1 MKKQSSRYLLT
12 GLIIAWAV
20 DLLFFKKPFG
30 IAFSVWILLAL
41 LLLFIL
47 GFIEKVKPARL
58 TILLAV
64 FSFLFS
70 LGAFLRLEPLTRFL
84 SSAASF
90 LILML
95 TAATYRH
102 GYWWWFRIVDY
113 VSQLLNLFA
122 AAISRAWGLVFP
134 AKEAQEAD
142 PDDSQP
148 EKPKKKRSTLW
159 PIVRGIALAFPVVL
173 ILSALLASADPIFNQ
188 GMQTFLELF
197 KIENLVEYLFRFFY
211 ILLFAYLFSGVLL
224 YALNPPHN
232 QQKPDPD
239 KPFIK
244 TFLGSI
250 ETSVILAAVNIL
262 FLTFLVIQF
271 RYFFGGQANISTS
284 GFTYSEY
291 ARKGF
296 NELVTVAIISVLL
309 YLLLNAITTR
319 TAAAQTRLFTGFT
332 CLLFIQVLVILYSG
346 FQRLALYEAAYGF
359 SRLRTYSTLFIPWL
373 AVLIIAVVVLEVIQ
387 RQGRFAL
394 ILLFSAAGFVATL
407 ILFNVDGF
415 IATKNIE
422 RASLSTQEGFALDY
436 DYLLQL
442 SNDALPVILRAS
454 QNSNPAIANPSTA
467 LLVCRYDQMSKQEK
481 LPWQGFNFSDNQ
493 AYSLLAAR
501 QSTWQE
507 YTLTNPGE
515 YLPLNV
521 KIGGTTYSCAP
532 EYSDWID

>member
-1 MKKQSSRYLLT
+1 MKKHSSRYLLT

-30 IAFSVWILLAL
+30 VAFSVWIFLAL
-41 LLLFIL
+41 LLLFFL
-47 GFIEKVKPARL
+47 GFIEKVKPAGL
-58 TILLAV
+58 TILLGV

-70 LGAFLRLEPLTRFL
+70 LGAFFRLEPLTRFL

-90 LILML
+90 LLLML

-122 AAISRAWGLVFP
+122 ASISRAWGLIFP
-134 AKEAQEAD
+134 AKDVQLTDAI
-142 PDDSQP
+142 DSQS
-148 EKPKKKRSTLW
+148 EKTKKGRAPLW
-159 PIVRGIALAFPVVL
+159 PIVRGIALAFPVIL

-211 ILLFAYLFSGVLL
+211 VLLFAYLFSGVLL
-224 YALNPPHN
+224 YALNPLRN

-244 TFLGSI
+244 TFLGNI

-271 RYFFGGQANISTS
+271 RYFFGGQANISS
-284 GFTYSEY
+284 AGFTYSEY

-296 NELVTVAIISVLL
+296 NELVTVAVISVLL
-309 YLLLNAITTR
+309 YLLLNAITIR
-319 TAAAQTRLFTGFT
+319 KSAAQTRLFTRLNS
-332 CLLFIQVLVILYSG
+332 LLFIQVLVILYSG

-373 AVLIIAVVVLEVIQ
+373 AVLIIAVVVLEVIH

-394 ILLFSAAGFVATL
+394 VLLFSAAGFVTTL

-415 IATKNIE
+415 IASKNIE
-422 RASLSTQEGFALDY
+422 RASLSTQEGYALDY

-454 QNSNPAIANPSTA
+454 QNSNPAIADPSTA
-467 LLVCRYDQMSKQEK
+467 LLVCRWDQMSKQEK
-481 LPWQGFNFSDNQ
+481 LPWQGFNFSDYQ
-493 AYSLLAAR
+493 AHSLLAAR
-501 QSTWQE
+501 QSTWQK

-521 KIGGTTYSCAP
+521 KIGETTYSCAP
-532 EYSDWID
+532 EYSDWMD